1 MIRGISY
8 YLFLTGAVLSLLLPA
23 FLNGY
28 PLVYADTAT
37 YLDSGFT
44 FGMPY
49 DRPITYGIFLR
60 LASLNGLSLWTVI
73 VLPCLLLA
81 WLIFRLYRLWYEETE
96 LAYVHAFLT
105 TLLLSILSG
114 LSWTASQLMPD
125 IFTPIMFLSALLLLI
140 GTLKR
145 SESILLYF
153 LFFLSA
159 AMHLSHLT
167 FNVAFLV
174 AVLIIRQ
181 IRPLSLKSSIRIRPL
196 IILLVLALVAGLSGA
211 SSYSKSKHIFL
222 MGAMVEHGIVQPYLD
237 EYCGS
242 MDYQLCEYKD
252 SLPELAWQF
261 LWDPSSPLEKLGGWR
276 ETKEEFNEII
286 RRTLSSP
293 KYLALHLKASLKA
306 TASQLVKFKIGDG
319 NGIFLEGTQLYERM
333 ELFMPRELHAY
344 ETSRQ
349 NMGKLSISPWIHRIQ
364 QGFIVISLLSL
375 MMIFLKS
382 WQAYADKQFLSIV
395 ILILLGVII
404 HAWICGTFANA
415 IDRLGT
421 KMIWLLALAPLL
433 WTMKMKKLY

>member
-1 MIRGISY
+1 
-8 YLFLTGAVLSLLLPA
+8 
-23 FLNGY
+23 
-28 PLVYADTAT
+28 
-37 YLDSGFT
+37 
-44 FGMPY
+44 
-49 DRPITYGIFLR
+49 
-60 LASLNGLSLWTVI
+60 
-73 VLPCLLLA
+73 
-81 WLIFRLYRLWYEETE
+81 
-96 LAYVHAFLT
+96 
-105 TLLLSILSG
+105 
-114 LSWTASQLMPD
+114 
-125 IFTPIMFLSALLLLI
+125 
-140 GTLKR
+140 
-145 SESILLYF
+145 
-153 LFFLSA
+153 
-159 AMHLSHLT
+159 
-167 FNVAFLV
+167 
-174 AVLIIRQ
+174 
-181 IRPLSLKSSIRIRPL
+181 
-196 IILLVLALVAGLSGA
+196 
-211 SSYSKSKHIFL
+211 
-222 MGAMVEHGIVQPYLD
+222 MVEHGIVQPYLD

-415 IDRLGT
+415 INRLGT
-421 KMIWLLALAPLL
+421 KMIWLSAFAPLL